1 MTPRVKQCACGCAN
15 SEHDAFCAQCGQP
28 ILDLVAVAPAAPA
41 SSASPQVSTPPASPS
56 SQILAPPTP
65 AKAPAAKRICP
76 LCGTANEA
84 FALLCDGP
92 GCGNDLSAVT
102 PSGGARA
109 AENIFS
115 ATANAPAAAQ
125 FPTLRLTVGTQN
137 FECRDGDIIGR
148 EGTIACQIFSGVGTV
163 SRRHVTLTR
172 REQQWFVTVLPGVQ
186 NITQLDG
193 RELPRGTPHPL
204 TAEHT
209 LKMSTQC
216 EVKLKVVG

>member
-1 MTPRVKQCACGCAN
+1 MTPRVKHCACGCAN
-15 SEHDAFCAQCGQP
+15 REHDAFCAQCGQP
-28 ILDLVAVAPAAPA
+28 ILDLVAVAFVASAAPKESTSPASVPSPVLAPAA
-41 SSASPQVSTPPASPS
+41 
-56 SQILAPPTP
+56 P
-65 AKAPAAKRICP
+65 AKAPAAKKICP

-102 PSGGARA
+102 PSGGGRA
-109 AENIFS
+109 VENDSS

-125 FPTLRLTVGTQN
+125 FPTLHLAVGGQN

-172 REQQWFVTVLPGVQ
+172 RDRQWFVTVLPGVQ

-193 RELPRGTPHPL
+193 RELPRGTPEPL